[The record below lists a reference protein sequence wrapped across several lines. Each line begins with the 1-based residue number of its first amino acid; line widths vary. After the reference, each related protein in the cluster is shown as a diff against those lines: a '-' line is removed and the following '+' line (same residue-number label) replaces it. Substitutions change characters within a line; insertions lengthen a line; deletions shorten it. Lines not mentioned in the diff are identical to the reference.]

1 MLVPFDGEE
10 SEITQHI
17 GGATGVSR
25 VRHTRVMPAAEEQ
38 HLGAR
43 PLTASRHR
51 RVLQIAATVAVAA
64 ATIAVIGVAL
74 VDSASGGDAQLL
86 LASLPSRHI
95 VGVST
100 ILAFLAIS
108 YMLCAVSAPSG
119 RFASVVIG
127 RVLSIGGALVAVFWG
142 ILTAPWPVTPL
153 LVDGCE
159 SGYVVEERSFLF
171 LSSIDVLELDGLIA
185 TPVLHT
191 SADDGHQPFTAG
203 DYGARVADG
212 QIAGWF
218 ALEPGSAA
226 RLTRFELP
234 LLQSPNCH

>member
-1 MLVPFDGEE
+1 M
-10 SEITQHI
+10 SERTL
-17 GGATGVSR
+17 A
-25 VRHTRVMPAAEEQ
+25 
-38 HLGAR
+38 
-43 PLTASRHR
+43 ASRHR
-51 RVLQIAATVAVAA
+51 PMLQIAATMAVAA
-64 ATIAVIGVAL
+64 VTIAVIGVAL

-86 LASLPSRHI
+86 LGTLPSRHI

-100 ILAFLAIS
+100 ILAFIAIS
-108 YMLCAVSAPSG
+108 YMLCTVSAPSG
-119 RFASVVIG
+119 WLAPVVIG
-127 RVLSIGGALVAVFWG
+127 RLLSIGGALVAVFWG
-142 ILTAPWPVTPL
+142 LLTTPWPVTPL

-171 LSSIDVLELDGLIA
+171 LSSIDVLEQDGLIA

-203 DYGARVADG
+203 DYGTRVADG

-218 ALEPGSAA
+218 ALEPGPAA

>member
-1 MLVPFDGEE
+1 M
-10 SEITQHI
+10 SERTLRASQHP
-17 GGATGVSR
+17 R
-25 VRHTRVMPAAEEQ
+25 M
-38 HLGAR
+38 
-43 PLTASRHR
+43 
-51 RVLQIAATVAVAA
+51 LQIAATMAVAA
-64 ATIAVIGVAL
+64 ATIAVIGVAV

-86 LASLPSRHI
+86 LGTLPSRHV

-100 ILAFLAIS
+100 ILAFIAIS
-108 YMLCAVSAPSG
+108 YMLCTVSAPSG
-119 RFASVVIG
+119 WLAPVVIG
-127 RVLSIGGALVAVFWG
+127 RLLSIGGALVAVFWG
-142 ILTAPWPVTPL
+142 FLTTPWPVTPL
-153 LVDGCE
+153 LVAGCE

-171 LSSIDVLELDGLIA
+171 LSSIDVLERDGLIA

-203 DYGARVADG
+203 DYGARAADG

-218 ALEPGSAA
+218 ALDPGPAA